1 LQSFESTTETIRP
14 WHVGV
19 ELTPKPSRAQ
29 LNAAYMDPL
38 QSEPAVPS
46 QGVSSKTL
54 GLQLET
60 LAADWDIESD
70 EERGRLQQLS
80 GQRGRSRRPDRAAL
94 RENARRIRMKVEGR
108 DISEQRP
115 RRSVTRQHNDVNTR

>member
-1 LQSFESTTETIRP
+1 
-14 WHVGV
+14 
-19 ELTPKPSRAQ
+19 
-29 LNAAYMDPL
+29 MDPL